1 MSEIKIPFIDEMAE
15 LISTKIEFGEMINDV
30 DYILTTLKEKIK
42 ENMDGDYSSE
52 SEKSDSSES
61 EEEDLIKEKIEIVN
75 NDGFYKIKDLELE
88 DCDRIGRSNKRK
100 K

>member
-1 MSEIKIPFIDEMAE
+1 MSEAQLPFIDEMAE
-15 LISTKIEFGEMINDV
+15 LISTKIEMREMIDDV
-30 DYILTTLKEKIK
+30 DYILTALKEKIK
-42 ENMDGDYSSE
+42 ENMDKDYSSE

-61 EEEDLIKEKIEIVN
+61 DEEDLIKENIEIAN
-75 NDGFYKIKDLELE
+75 NDGFYEIKDLELE